1 MRMQRNTFQMK
12 RSKKRYGKAVI
23 TKNTGD
29 GSTKFEYHKEM
40 VFKYIENGRD
50 FPS

>member
-1 MRMQRNTFQMK
+1 MK

-29 GSTKFEYHKEM
+29 GSTKFEYHKKMEPEY
-40 VFKYIENGRD
+40 FETGRTNKT
-50 FPS
+50 